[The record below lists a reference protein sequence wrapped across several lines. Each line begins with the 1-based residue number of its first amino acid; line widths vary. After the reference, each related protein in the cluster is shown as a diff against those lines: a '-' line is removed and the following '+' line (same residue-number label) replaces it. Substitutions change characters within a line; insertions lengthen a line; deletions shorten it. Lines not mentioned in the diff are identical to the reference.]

1 MTLAAAVGA
10 SGLNAARRR
19 PLWKRSANERLICDK
34 WTDGNKLE
42 KVSEKW
48 KTMNARQGK
57 GLISANAPD
66 QTGEKEKPP
75 YASLIEK

>member
-1 MTLAAAVGA
+1 
-10 SGLNAARRR
+10 
-19 PLWKRSANERLICDK
+19 
-34 WTDGNKLE
+34 
-42 KVSEKW
+42 
-48 KTMNARQGK
+48 MNARQGK